1 MGLLT
6 LTLSVKSPDV
16 LSNKSDVTINV
27 AFMQIV
33 MCMLVPRPQ
42 FLETYSGKFRSGV
55 TLPGHVPRT
64 TRTNLT
70 AGRDN
75 EKRFIKQ
82 DI

>member
-42 FLETYSGKFRSGV
+42 FLETYSGKSFNPVSRFRV
-55 TLPGHVPRT
+55 TPPEPR
-64 TRTNLT
+64 
-70 AGRDN
+70 GP
-75 EKRFIKQ
+75 I
-82 DI
+82 